1 MNPETDEITL
11 GFRISTYKE
20 GSYAV
25 GPVSHLAFISDAMRE
40 AVRVFEEYFRAS
52 GRKPYNPE
60 DHSGFWRQVLVR
72 TNLAGEVLAVVQ
84 VHPQNLS
91 TEELDSVKS
100 ELKKVAEANKII
112 SLYFEA
118 VGPKK
123 SGEDSPP
130 ERIMGSTHLVEKL
143 CGLEFSISP
152 LAFFQVLKSETVCL
166 FFHST
171 TIISILGEH
180 IGG

>member
-1 MNPETDEITL
+1 
-11 GFRISTYKE
+11 
-20 GSYAV
+20 
-25 GPVSHLAFISDAMRE
+25 
-40 AVRVFEEYFRAS
+40 
-52 GRKPYNPE
+52 
-60 DHSGFWRQVLVR
+60 
-72 TNLAGEVLAVVQ
+72 
-84 VHPQNLS
+84 
-91 TEELDSVKS
+91 LDSVKS

-130 ERIMGSTHLVEKL
+130 EHIMGSTHLVEKL

>member
-1 MNPETDEITL
+1 MNPETDELTL
-11 GFRISTYKE
+11 GFRVSTYKE

-25 GPVSHLAFISDAMRE
+25 GPVSHLTFISDAMRE
-40 AVRVFEEYFRAS
+40 IVRVFEEHFRAS
-52 GRKPYNPE
+52 GRMPYNPE

-72 TNLAGEVLAVVQ
+72 TNLAGEVLAIAQ

-91 TEELDSVKS
+91 TEEIDSVKS
-100 ELKKVAEANKII
+100 ELKKIAEANKVV

-123 SGEDSPP
+123 SGEDPP
-130 ERIMGSTHLVEKL
+130 LEHLMGSAHLVEKL

-152 LAFFQVLKSETVCL
+152 LAFFQVL
-166 FFHST
+166 
-171 TIISILGEH
+171 
-180 IGG
+180 